1 MAMENEKLWTG
12 KWPSETVT
20 EYFDTH
26 WDVTLHELGALSGWR
41 KADLKALLMG
51 EKQ

>member
-1 MAMENEKLWTG
+1 MTMENEKLWTG

-41 KADLKALLMG
+41 KADLKALLIG
-51 EKQ
+51 EKS

>member
-1 MAMENEKLWTG
+1 MENEKLWTG
-12 KWPSETVT
+12 KWSGEAVI

-41 KADLKALLMG
+41 KADLIALLMG

>member
-1 MAMENEKLWTG
+1 MTMENAKLLTG
-12 KWPSETVT
+12 KWSSETIA

-41 KADLKALLMG
+41 KADLKAL
-51 EKQ
+51 